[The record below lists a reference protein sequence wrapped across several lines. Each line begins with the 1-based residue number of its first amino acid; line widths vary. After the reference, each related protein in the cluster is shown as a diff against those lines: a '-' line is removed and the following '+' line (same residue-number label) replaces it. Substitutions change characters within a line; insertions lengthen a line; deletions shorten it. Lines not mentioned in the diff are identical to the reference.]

1 MDRESLYDANVRPRS
16 KSLVIIVAVTAVVG
30 ALVWLVLVDKR
41 SEPYTVDASLLSGW
55 KIVLGTADDPWVMA
69 MQPPPALTA
78 SLFQQVS
85 SKAGRS
91 LVAPHSALP
100 LVMRK
105 EHDDALQGVF
115 GVTDIDRLAHGTFTD
130 TSRFEPVCI
139 GHLVDSRDGSPGE
152 LFFLAVNSREF
163 NDLRI
168 EIQPDFPEHAGIGIY
183 DAGSLTPILPIA
195 TTHTNFERWW
205 PIKLDEAVE
214 CQAQVLVK

>member
-1 MDRESLYDANVRPRS
+1 MVLGYHAHVRLSPTY
-16 KSLVIIVAVTAVVG
+16 LVIAGAAAVVVA
-30 ALVWLVLVDKR
+30 ALVWLVVIDQR
-41 SEPYTVDASLLSGW
+41 SEPYSIDSALLSGW
-55 KIVLGTADDPWVMA
+55 TVVQGGPQDPWVIA
-69 MQPPPALTA
+69 VQPPAALTSA
-78 SLFQQVS
+78 LFRQVS
-85 SKAGRS
+85 KKVGRS
-91 LVAPHSALP
+91 LLPPPHSALP

-115 GVTDIDRLAHGTFTD
+115 GVTDIDRMARGTFSM

-139 GHLVDSRDGSPGE
+139 GHLVDQRSGSSGE

-195 TTHTNFERWW
+195 ATDTNFERWW
-205 PIKLDEAVE
+205 PVRLDETVD
-214 CQAQVLVK
+214 CQAQVVVK

>member
-1 MDRESLYDANVRPRS
+1 VRLPP
-16 KSLVIIVAVTAVVG
+16 KSLVIAGAAAAVVA
-30 ALVWLVLVDKR
+30 ALVWMVVLDQR
-41 SEPYTVDASLLSGW
+41 SQPYTVDSALLTGW
-55 KIVLGTADDPWVMA
+55 KLVLGTAEDPWVIA
-69 MQPPPALTA
+69 VQPPAALTS

-85 SKAGRS
+85 KKVGRS
-91 LVAPHSALP
+91 LVAPPHSALP

-115 GVTDIDRLAHGTFTD
+115 GVTDIDRMARGTFSE
-130 TSRFEPVCI
+130 TSRFEPVCV
-139 GHLVDSRDGSPGE
+139 GHVVDDRSGSRGE

-183 DAGSLTPILPIA
+183 DAGSLTPILPIG
-195 TTHTNFERWW
+195 TTDKDFERWW
-205 PIKLDEAVE
+205 PVRLDEGVN

>member
-1 MDRESLYDANVRPRS
+1 MRFSR
-16 KSLVIIVAVTAVVG
+16 KSLLITAVAAVIVVALVSMVVLDQRSQPYTIDG
-30 ALVWLVLVDKR
+30 ALL
-41 SEPYTVDASLLSGW
+41 TGW
-55 KIVLGTADDPWVMA
+55 KIVPGTAEDPWVIA
-69 MQPPPALTA
+69 VQPPAALTS
-78 SLFQQVS
+78 SLFQQIS
-85 SKAGRS
+85 RKAGRS
-91 LVAPHSALP
+91 LVTPAHSALP

-115 GVTDIDRLAHGTFTD
+115 GVTDIDRMARGTFSD

-139 GHLVDSRDGSPGE
+139 GHLVDDRSGSRGE

-195 TTHTNFERWW
+195 TTDKDFERWW
-205 PIKLDEAVE
+205 PIRLDEAVN

>member
-1 MDRESLYDANVRPRS
+1 MRLWM
-16 KSLVIIVAVTAVVG
+16 KSLVITASAATVVA
-30 ALVWLVLVDKR
+30 ALVLMVVLDQR
-41 SEPYTVDASLLSGW
+41 SEPYSIDGRLLTGW
-55 KIVLGTADDPWVMA
+55 TIVTGTAADPWVISVE
-69 MQPPPALTA
+69 PPAALTS

-85 SKAGRS
+85 RKVGRA
-91 LVAPHSALP
+91 LIPPPHSALP

-115 GVTDIDRLAHGTFTD
+115 GLTDIDRMARGTFSE
-130 TSRFEPVCI
+130 TSRFEPVCM
-139 GHLVDSRDGSPGE
+139 GHLVDDRNGSKGE

-163 NDLRI
+163 NDLRV

-195 TTHTNFERWW
+195 TTDTDFERWW
-205 PIKLDEAVE
+205 PIRLDQTVN